1 MEHSASLE
9 ALLDVQGVDSEID
22 RLLARRSGL
31 PQLDSYRKAHARLT
45 ALEAQLA
52 EAGARIRDIGLALDR
67 AEGEMVIDEEKLERE
82 ERRLYAGGLSARD
95 ATHLRDEVEM
105 LRGRI
110 SGREDE
116 VLALMEQREAGEADA
131 SVLEEKRADVSAE
144 KERLDAEIKEAW
156 AAIDAEVASLRERRA
171 GMVAAV
177 DPDLLEMYESLR
189 PGKEG
194 VAAAVLVDRV
204 CGGCHLALSAAEESQ
219 VLKAWP
225 PRCLHCRRIVVP
237 R

>member
-1 MEHSASLE
+1 MDDTGSLE
-9 ALLDVQGVDSEID
+9 ALLEVQAVDADID

-31 PQLDSYRKAHARLT
+31 PLLDEYKKAHELLARL
-45 ALEAQLA
+45 EGELA
-52 EAGARIRDIGLALDR
+52 EVEGRLRSIGLALDR
-67 AEGEMVIDEEKLERE
+67 AEGEMVLDEEKLERE

-116 VLALMEQREAGEADA
+116 VLALMEQRETEEVAAASLEA
-131 SVLEEKRADVSAE
+131 ERAATAAD

-156 AAIDAEVASLRERRA
+156 SAIDAEVASLRERKA
-171 GMVAAV
+171 GIVPSV
-177 DPDLLEMYESLR
+177 DGDLVDLYESLR

-194 VAAAVLVDRV
+194 VAIAPLVERV
-204 CGGCHLALSAAEESQ
+204 CGGCHLALSAAEEVE
-219 VLKAWP
+219 VLKSWP
-225 PRCLHCRRIVVP
+225 PRCLHCRRMVVP